1 MRISK
6 AKARYNAAL
15 DKMSHEQT
23 IKHWALNPFTGEMLG
38 CTRGRALKRRV
49 KEASRYYVRDIPN
62 RWLFAHGTQEQ
73 AEAKFQSKVARYH
86 G

>member
-1 MRISK
+1 MKNTCR
-6 AKARYNAAL
+6 
-15 DKMSHEQT
+15 
-23 IKHWALNPFTGEMLG
+23 HWALNPFTGEMLG

-49 KEASRYYVRDIPN
+49 KEASRYHVHGIPN

-73 AEAKFQSKVARYH
+73 AWAKLQSKVVRYH